1 MQMVY
6 ETEAA
11 TARGRAAARNR
22 KLAATAARGES
33 GARRGFVHRRP
44 LPMTAVGGV
53 ENHTDRLNKA
63 AQAAMLQPG
72 AATWHVDTE
81 VHTWAT
87 SDLF

>member
-1 MQMVY
+1 
-6 ETEAA
+6 
-11 TARGRAAARNR
+11 
-22 KLAATAARGES
+22 
-33 GARRGFVHRRP
+33 
-44 LPMTAVGGV
+44 MTAVGGV